1 MTIPK
6 KVRNFKMPIEQK
18 LKLIQEKISL
28 ACARVNRS
36 ISDVHIVAVTKSV
49 SIERAAEVL
58 ETGLKHLGENRP
70 EGLQSKQ
77 NSIKKP
83 VVWHYIGSLQT
94 RKVKQVINTIQV
106 FHSLDR
112 ISLADEIQKR
122 AEHKIDCFVQV
133 NISEEEAK
141 HGIEL
146 KSVQSFIE
154 SLDKH
159 DRINIIGL
167 MGMAPNG
174 ANNELIRSLFKS
186 LKDMQLKIAS
196 KLYSHAPCLEL
207 SMGMSNDYEIAIEE
221 GATYVRIG
229 TALVGEE
236 SEDSHEH
243 KK

>member
-1 MTIPK
+1 
-6 KVRNFKMPIEQK
+6 MPIDQK
-18 LKLIQEKISL
+18 FKLIQEKISL
-28 ACARVNRS
+28 SCARANRS

-49 SIERAAEVL
+49 SIERAVEVL

-70 EGLQSKQ
+70 EGLLNKQ
-77 NSIKKP
+77 ASIKEP

-94 RKVKQVINTIQV
+94 RKVKQVINSIQV

-112 ISLADEIQKR
+112 MSLADEIQKR
-122 AEHKIDCFVQV
+122 ADHKIDCFVQV

-146 KSVQSFIE
+146 KSVESFIE

-174 ANNELIRSLFKS
+174 ANNEVIRSLFKS

-196 KLYSHAPCLEL
+196 QHYSHAPCLEL

-229 TALVGEE
+229 KALVGEE
-236 SEDSHEH
+236 SEDSHEY